1 MTVEVLLAMLD
12 SDTER
17 ELARRLVDKSW
28 KTTQF
33 CVYLKK
39 LRCYVSLFKIFR
51 RPKRWLQLELLQ

>member
-17 ELARRLVDKSW
+17 ELAGRQELENNAVL
-28 KTTQF
+28 
-33 CVYLKK
+33 CLLIK
-39 LRCYVSLFKIFR
+39 LRCYVSLFKIFK